1 LVTTNTTEII
11 NINIM
16 LIDIYTKNMI
26 MKMKMKA
33 SITILTILFIQGCAL
48 APGMQL
54 ETERKKDRDFINY
67 GDDEI
72 IYVEDLST
80 DIFRDLAEENK
91 IYKLGVGDR
100 VNITVWGLPEVFPL
114 AGVNSDINSRVVV
127 SDGTFFFPYAG
138 NVIAKGRSASQI
150 REDLT
155 NKLEVYFNEP
165 QVDVTVTGFQ
175 SQRIYVLGEVA
186 RPQKISL
193 TQTPLSLTDALG
205 LVNGLNNN
213 TSNSSEV
220 YVIRQADGINGL
232 PRIFR
237 ADFSSPATFLNAS
250 SFYLA
255 PQDIVYVN
263 ANGTARWNRVISQF
277 FPFSSFLNSV
287 DNLVQN

>member
-1 LVTTNTTEII
+1 
-11 NINIM
+11 M

-165 QVDVTVTGFQ
+165 QVDVIVTGFQ

>member
-1 LVTTNTTEII
+1 
-11 NINIM
+11 M

-193 TQTPLSLTDALG
+193 TQPPLSLTDALG

>member
-1 LVTTNTTEII
+1 
-11 NINIM
+11 M

-26 MKMKMKA
+26 MKMKA

-165 QVDVTVTGFQ
+165 QVDVIVTGFQ

>member
-1 LVTTNTTEII
+1 
-11 NINIM
+11 M
-16 LIDIYTKNMI
+16 LIDIYIRNMI
-26 MKMKMKA
+26 MKMKVSA
-33 SITILTILFIQGCAL
+33 IILIILFIQGCAL

-54 ETERKKDRDFINY
+54 ETERKKNRDYINY
-67 GDDEI
+67 GDDQI
-72 IYVEDLST
+72 VYVEDLST
-80 DIFRDLAEENK
+80 DILQNLSEENK

-138 NVIAKGRSASQI
+138 NVYAEGLSASQI
-150 REDLT
+150 RENLT
-155 NKLEVYFNEP
+155 NKLEVFFNEP

-193 TQTPLSLTDALG
+193 TQTPLSLADALG

-220 YVIRQADGINGL
+220 YVIRQASGNGL

-255 PQDIVYVN
+255 SQDIIYVN

>member
-1 LVTTNTTEII
+1 
-11 NINIM
+11 M

-26 MKMKMKA
+26 MKMKA

>member
-1 LVTTNTTEII
+1 
-11 NINIM
+11 M

-67 GDDEI
+67 GDDKT

-80 DIFRDLAEENK
+80 DVFKDLAEENK

>member
-1 LVTTNTTEII
+1 
-11 NINIM
+11 M